1 MAVGTDSSKWIR
13 RRETI
18 LLLLI
23 ILIGA
28 FLRFYDIGAES
39 LWLDE
44 AASIREA
51 AMSIKGMVAHSNQPP
66 LYFLILNLWIKL
78 FGTGEAALRS
88 LSAIFGIISLL
99 LMYLIGSILFTRRI
113 GLLACFL
120 SAISSF
126 HIRYSQEVRGYSLL
140 LLLAL
145 VSYYFFIKIIKQ
157 NKKWHYICYLLA
169 SILLGYVHIFGLLI
183 ISSQVLFFILFW
195 NKYRAQRVKFLST
208 IGIIILA
215 YLPLAY
221 LLYGNVQRIVNSGF
235 WIPMPEL
242 NSILKTLMNFSGWG
256 NAGIFI
262 FLVFLLLAINGFFSK
277 NLVAGK
283 WNWRSPLESLKDM
296 TWKIRLESIE
306 EELLLMMWLSVS
318 IVVPF
323 IISKFITPIYLTKY
337 IIGATPALYLIVAKG
352 IGNISKKWL
361 FYPVLIFIFL
371 LSSFGLQSYYKND
384 IRDQWRETADFVEI
398 NSNNNDVIVFT
409 PGYLQNPFNYYYQG
423 DLLEFGF
430 SSGTGETQEIDD
442 FLDDTVQAKDRVWLI
457 LYRHN
462 KKSLLRSYM
471 IDRYGSQS
479 IIIEKDFVGI
489 SVFLFDSD

>member
-1 MAVGTDSSKWIR
+1 
-13 RRETI
+13 
-18 LLLLI
+18 
-23 ILIGA
+23 
-28 FLRFYDIGAES
+28 
-39 LWLDE
+39 
-44 AASIREA
+44 
-51 AMSIKGMVAHSNQPP
+51 
-66 LYFLILNLWIKL
+66 
-78 FGTGEAALRS
+78 
-88 LSAIFGIISLL
+88 
-99 LMYLIGSILFTRRI
+99 
-113 GLLACFL
+113 
-120 SAISSF
+120 
-126 HIRYSQEVRGYSLL
+126 
-140 LLLAL
+140 
-145 VSYYFFIKIIKQ
+145 
-157 NKKWHYICYLLA
+157 
-169 SILLGYVHIFGLLI
+169 
-183 ISSQVLFFILFW
+183 
-195 NKYRAQRVKFLST
+195 
-208 IGIIILA
+208 
-215 YLPLAY
+215 
-221 LLYGNVQRIVNSGF
+221 
-235 WIPMPEL
+235 
-242 NSILKTLMNFSGWG
+242 MNFSGWG